1 MHVKEKAPIGGNR
14 IGAKKQESFG
24 KHPVPIVTHVAHGR
38 KRIGRHECR
47 PYKVRLKWTPVNVAL
62 LLLLGAVICW
72 LIVRGVCADPLE
84 FELTSMAD
92 SVLRV

>member
-1 MHVKEKAPIGGNR
+1 MLTKEKAPMR
-14 IGAKKQESFG
+14 CSAIGAHAKDSFG
-24 KHPVPIVTHVAHGR
+24 KHPVPIVTHYPHRR
-38 KRIGRHECR
+38 KHVRRKH
-47 PYKVRLKWTPVNVAL
+47 YKLVWTPVNVAL